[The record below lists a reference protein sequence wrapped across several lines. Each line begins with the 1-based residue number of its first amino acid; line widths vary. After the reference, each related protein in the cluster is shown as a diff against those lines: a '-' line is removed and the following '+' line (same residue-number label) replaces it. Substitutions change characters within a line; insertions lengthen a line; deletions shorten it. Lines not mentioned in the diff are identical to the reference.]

1 MMIMIGVGN
10 SLVDINAFTVLQRV
24 VPGAVM
30 ARVFGA
36 LESLLI
42 AGMALGA
49 LLMPLFIATVGLR
62 TGLAIIGLA
71 VVVPVLV
78 GIPGLNRIDRTTL
91 APKKVTLIAASEI
104 LAPLGESVQEELA
117 RALIEVKVPAG
128 ETVIEEGMPGDRFY
142 LIESGTAEVTVQG
155 AVVNRYGPGDSFGEV
170 ALLRDVP
177 RQATVRAVED
187 LTLYALERQVFLD
200 AVTGHNEAN
209 RLANVVVSRFLGG

>member
-1 MMIMIGVGN
+1 
-10 SLVDINAFTVLQRV
+10 
-24 VPGAVM
+24 
-30 ARVFGA
+30 
-36 LESLLI
+36 
-42 AGMALGA
+42 
-49 LLMPLFIATVGLR
+49 
-62 TGLAIIGLA
+62 
-71 VVVPVLV
+71 
-78 GIPGLNRIDRTTL
+78 
-91 APKKVTLIAASEI
+91 
-104 LAPLGESVQEELA
+104 
-117 RALIEVKVPAG
+117 
-128 ETVIEEGMPGDRFY
+128 MPGDRFY

>member
-1 MMIMIGVGN
+1 MAATIAMMLLIGVGN

-49 LLMPLFIATVGLR
+49 LLMPLLIATVGLR
-62 TGLAIIGLA
+62 TGLAIMGA
-71 VVVPVLV
+71 GVFVPVLL
-78 GIPGLNRIDRTTL
+78 GIKGLNRIDRTTL
-91 APKKVTLIAASEI
+91 APTKLALITGNEI
-104 LAPLGESVQEELA
+104 LGPLAESVQEELA

-142 LIESGTAEVTVQG
+142 LIESGTAEVTARG
-155 AVVNRYGPGDSFGEV
+155 AVVHSYGPGGSFGEI

-187 LTLYALERQVFLD
+187 LTLLHARARGIALTR
-200 AVTGHNEAN
+200 
-209 RLANVVVSRFLGG
+209 